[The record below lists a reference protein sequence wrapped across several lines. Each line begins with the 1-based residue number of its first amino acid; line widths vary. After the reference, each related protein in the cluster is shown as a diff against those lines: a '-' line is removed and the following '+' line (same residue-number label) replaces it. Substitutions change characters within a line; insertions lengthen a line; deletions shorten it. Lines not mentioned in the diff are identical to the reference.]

1 MQLQHGKNNTQQY
14 IFGDFV
20 LKKTMEYYYSKTK
33 NIIFPRKNL
42 ALSFYYLMLTVKL
55 LAKKRLSI
63 RSGARVLP
71 VMNL

>member
-20 LKKTMEYYYSKTK
+20 LKNNGILLFKNKEYHIPPKELGV
-33 NIIFPRKNL
+33 II
-42 ALSFYYLMLTVKL
+42 LMLTVKL

>member
-20 LKKTMEYYYSKTK
+20 LKNNGILLFKNKEYHIPPKE
-33 NIIFPRKNL
+33 L
-42 ALSFYYLMLTVKL
+42 GLSFYYLMLTVKL

>member
-20 LKKTMEYYYSKTK
+20 LKTMEYYYSKTK
-33 NIIFPRKNL
+33 NIIFHPKNL

-63 RSGARVLP
+63 RSGARVLL